1 MPYVSILSTIT
12 NKIYNEK
19 IFIYK
24 GVSMNNPSQ
33 ANATQENANKQEE
46 MLKDYLKNMETCKQQ
61 AEEGKKRVENALK
74 AKMLNEAKQ
83 HAQSTSNSAY
93 EALNIADLSEKVT
106 IEQDTENT
114 ELSKL
119 KEEISKCAKDA
130 HRLAYQTDKLI
141 SDEESYKITFDK
153 LLTLLGFLFKLG
165 LLIGGGCIF
174 IYCFFYINYLPSD
187 LAIGNAFSLIFI
199 ALGLGIGYVF
209 ALIFIALVLGMCY
222 ALIVSYPIVFNFLRE
237 VVTKILKC
245 LKTVG
250 DKLRKNCGKII
261 ILFILVSC
269 ILVSFIAF
277 LIKCFPVLQGFASQ
291 LLLYSLLTLSTLLAL
306 IIINIGV
313 KNFQGKFLLGK
324 NHSSKDRFTLGVYFV
339 IIQFVIILLFPKL
352 IGVDFLRNS
361 INNLGIARQNV
372 SIELSE
378 KDFNLIKNTA
388 KEADIPVLFS
398 CNENE
403 KTIHGVDVLWH
414 GLGDNT
420 LIEIP
425 FREQNKNIRLE
436 LKSSENKIITLG
448 NQTSAKGCIHD
459 RLKNSFDKGKSEPSE
474 KMTNE
479 LNDIL
484 KKVANNYAVKKLDVT
499 GYADLSPYKGGNQQ
513 LSKQRADT
521 VKSKIDEIK
530 KGVQGIENLEVYSI
544 GGGNYHAD
552 NKCINPKLSEKDLED
567 CRMVDRG
574 ISLRFHVEQKKPDQ
588 GNQQDAQ
595 SKQQNN

>member
-1 MPYVSILSTIT
+1 
-12 NKIYNEK
+12 
-19 IFIYK
+19 
-24 GVSMNNPSQ
+24 MNNPSQ

-74 AKMLNEAKQ
+74 AKMLDEAKQ

-93 EALNIADLSEKVT
+93 EALNIADLSEKVA
-106 IEQDTENT
+106 IEQNTENT

-187 LAIGNAFSLIFI
+187 LGMGNAFVSIFT

-209 ALIFIALVLGMCY
+209 ALIFIALLLGIGY
-222 ALIVSYPIVFNFLRE
+222 ALIVGCPIVFNFLLEVARTIHKYLKNVQDQFRE
-237 VVTKILKC
+237 KIKS
-245 LKTVG
+245 
-250 DKLRKNCGKII
+250 LRS
-261 ILFILVSC
+261 LT
-269 ILVSFIAF
+269 
-277 LIKCFPVLQGFASQ
+277 
-291 LLLYSLLTLSTLLAL
+291 LLTLLIVLIVLIALSLIQYYPAVKGFVSQLPLDSLFSL
-306 IIINIGV
+306 IIIIMLTAINLVIII
-313 KNFQGKFLLGK
+313 KAFQGEFLLDQYYP
-324 NHSSKDRFTLGVYFV
+324 SKTRFIWGVIFV
-339 IIQFVIILLFPKL
+339 ILQFPLIQQFSELT
-352 IGVDFLRNS
+352 GVDFLRNS

-388 KEADIPVLFS
+388 EEADIPVLFS
-398 CNENE
+398 CKENE

-414 GLGDNT
+414 GLGENT
-420 LIEIP
+420 FIEITSKAQ
-425 FREQNKNIRLE
+425 EKEDKNNNSQQDKQDKKYIRLE

-448 NQTSAKGCIHD
+448 NQTSVKGCIHD

-474 KMTNE
+474 KMTKE

-484 KKVANNYAVKKLDVT
+484 KKVADNYTVKKLDVT
-499 GYADLSPYKGGNQQ
+499 GYADLSPYTYKGGNQQ
-513 LSKQRADT
+513 LSKQRADV

-530 KGVQGIENLEVYSI
+530 KCIKEIGNLEVYPI

-552 NKCINPKLSEKDLED
+552 NKCNNPKLSEKDLED

-574 ISLRFHVEQKKPDQ
+574 ISLRFHVEQKKTNQ